1 MLPAHLSPPDWAAWR
16 SPVSGGRAP
25 RPSGCAQVCSN
36 AFVWWSPPPPA
47 ACSQKAPRPGTLAPA
62 ARGARFW
69 KPPRPRGGEGVR
81 PTPARRRPWGHLR
94 VAARPDYL
102 SPSEPGRITCPRVP
116 EPRASFGFCPGVCPR
131 VPEPP
136 RAPLLHA
143 PRRPGVRSAQ
153 DARGWRRGGSAAR
166 SAGRA
171 AAWAAL
177 RPRPLLIPAP
187 ADVRPVPEGSARGFN

>member
-1 MLPAHLSPPDWAAWR
+1 M
-16 SPVSGGRAP
+16 SGGRAP

-47 ACSQKAPRPGTLAPA
+47 ACSQKALRPGTLAPA
-62 ARGARFW
+62 ARGALFW
-69 KPPRPRGGEGVR
+69 KPPAIGEGR
-81 PTPARRRPWGHLR
+81 EPGPHLPG
-94 VAARPDYL
+94 AARGATCA
-102 SPSEPGRITCPRVP
+102 SQPGQITCPRVP
-116 EPRASFGFCPGVCPR
+116 EPRASFGFCPGACPR

-143 PRRPGVRSAQ
+143 PRGPGVRSAQ

-177 RPRPLLIPAP
+177 LPRPLLIPAP